1 MKKSV
6 YVLLFIFT
14 LVLVEGI
21 WCGFNDAYN
30 RSYAAEIEKDIPV
43 NAKTEVVME
52 GIKEGVRVTDKE
64 IKVELDDGTIIT
76 AQGEFEETIRLMVM
90 PIKKS
95 MKEEWSCYKMLQ
107 KG

>member
-43 NAKTEVVME
+43 NDIDISISLSRKTTDHFYRRYTTHIIDSTCVLIIAK
-52 GIKEGVRVTDKE
+52 
-64 IKVELDDGTIIT
+64 
-76 AQGEFEETIRLMVM
+76 
-90 PIKKS
+90 
-95 MKEEWSCYKMLQ
+95 
-107 KG
+107 